1 MKTQTT
7 TNSLPFPL
15 CLRVGEPGTAPPAC
29 VCLDGRRAGRAH
41 VPSNLRGWFRAST
54 VRGHPSLAGGAGAG
68 RRSIPSGRVWSPLQA
83 TLWTAT
89 EAHSPVPPR
98 ARLAWVQP
106 VTHQHWSGLQPS
118 PTNTKILGKKE
129 LAMEKPLRD
138 QAMKYQ
144 VLLWTATSGS
154 SPGL

>member
-1 MKTQTT
+1 MSACWGAGPST
-7 TNSLPFPL
+7 PGM
-15 CLRVGEPGTAPPAC
+15 RVS
-29 VCLDGRRAGRAH
+29 GRKAGGRAGRTCR
-41 VPSNLRGWFRAST
+41 LT
-54 VRGHPSLAGGAGAG
+54 YGAGSGLPQSEGIQAWRGLGGG
-68 RRSIPSGRVWSPLQA
+68 RRSIPSGRVWSPLQP